1 MSKFIS
7 YFSDVLNLTVAGND
21 EKGNQNEKLKNV
33 KNWPRKL
40 IFSQPYYFENEND
53 KKLVTVSSIGESP
66 DEESNDFIRK
76 GKCIIKNGKTGL
88 IEGLLSG
95 IFLGGG
101 LGILKNANL
110 FGNYKKNDGKKKQ
123 RSDTDNDDESN
134 VNDNIIFATAC
145 NGAVILG
152 VFCTIVSTLRG
163 AMLCN

>member
-1 MSKFIS
+1 MTQLILFH
-7 YFSDVLNLTVAGND
+7 
-21 EKGNQNEKLKNV
+21 EKKRKRTKKVMKNEKLKNV

-40 IFSQPYYFENEND
+40 IFSQPYYFENENE

-66 DEESNDFIRK
+66 DEESNDFIRR

-123 RSDTDNDDESN
+123 SSDTDNDDESN
-134 VNDNIIFATAC
+134 VNDNVIFATAC
-145 NGAVILG
+145 NGAIILG